1 MCFGSTAATCPNDNL
16 YRIIGVFDNQVKLIK
31 STSYGEYAWDSSYS
45 NDWSSSDINNTLN
58 STYLNSLGST
68 WRSKIA
74 THTWY
79 VGGHT
84 TYIATAKKF
93 YNAESSGTTWNG
105 KVGLMYVSD
114 YGYAANSNA
123 WSDDLSNYDDYSS
136 TNWLFLGSS
145 EWTITPN
152 SSNSNDV
159 FLVSFI
165 GILSYRNAYFGDS
178 AWPVFYL
185 NSNVALENGTGS
197 SSDPY
202 RLAV

>member
-16 YRIIGVFDNQVKLIK
+16 YRIIGVFGNQVKLIK
-31 STSYGEYAWDSSYS
+31 STSYGDYVWVSGNS
-45 NDWSSSDINNTLN
+45 NVWSSSDINNTLN
-58 STYLNSLGST
+58 RTYLNSLGST
-68 WRSKIA
+68 WSSKIA

-84 TYIATAKKF
+84 TYNATAKEF

-123 WSDDLSNYDDYSS
+123 WSDDLSNYNDYIS
-136 TNWLFLGSS
+136 TNWLFLDSS
-145 EWTITPN
+145 EWTITPY
-152 SSNSNDV
+152 SSNSSSV
-159 FLVSFI
+159 FNVSI
-165 GILSYRNAYFGDS
+165 SGNLYFSDASFGYS
-178 AWPVFYL
+178 ARPVFYL

>member
-1 MCFGSTAATCPNDNL
+1 MYVL
-16 YRIIGVFDNQVKLIK
+16 VQMQGVFDNQVKLIK
-31 STSYGEYAWDSSYS
+31 STSYGNYVWDSGNS

-79 VGGHT
+79 VGGYK
-84 TYIATAKKF
+84 TYYTTAKEF

-123 WSDDLSNYDDYSS
+123 WSDDLNDYNDYSS
-136 TNWLFLGSS
+136 TNWLFLDSS
-145 EWTITPN
+145 EWTITPASS
-152 SSNSNDV
+152 SSNRV
-159 FLVSFI
+159 FTVHLN
-165 GILSYRNAYFGDS
+165 GYLSYYNANYGNS
-178 AWPVFYL
+178 ARPVFYL